1 MPFLEVKKI
10 SQSFGK
16 KQILKDV
23 SFSADLGEVV
33 ALLGPN
39 GAGKTTLLKS
49 VIGLLPLFKH
59 NSGKELDS
67 VFLNGKFINNWSISK
82 RVENGLVYLPQNT
95 SLFENL
101 TVLENLKLIY
111 EYHPYWQ
118 GPRAAVKKEK
128 EKKLDLISSRRLF
141 EEEMYKWLTKANL
154 IHAISLQCL
163 QLSGGQKRKLE
174 VIRSLLMHPEVIMF
188 DEPFAGV
195 DPKSIYELKSIFVEL
210 TKNKIAVLISD
221 HNVDQL
227 LSIANMIYVVID
239 GRVIV
244 EGGIKDVMSNPYTQ
258 EMYFG
263 KQFYMEMSEK
273 FLE

>member
-16 KQILKDV
+16 KQILKEV

-49 VIGLLPLFKH
+49 VIGLLSLFKY
-59 NSGKELDS
+59 NADKKLDS
-67 VFLNGKFINNWSISK
+67 VFLNGKFINNWPISR

-118 GPRAAVKKEK
+118 ETRVVKKEK
-128 EKKLDLISSRRLF
+128 ERKLNLISNRKLF
-141 EEEMYKWLTKANL
+141 EEEMYRWLSKANL

-174 VIRSLLMHPEVIMF
+174 VVRSLLMHPEVIMF

-210 TKNKIAVLISD
+210 TKNKIAVVISD

-227 LSIANMIYVVID
+227 LSIANMIYVIID
-239 GRVIV
+239 GKVIV

-263 KQFYMEMSEK
+263 RQFYMEMSEK

>member
-10 SQSFGK
+10 NQSFGK
-16 KQILKDV
+16 KQILKNV

-39 GAGKTTLLKS
+39 GSGKTTLLKS
-49 VIGLLPLFKH
+49 VMGLLPLPRR
-59 NSGKELDS
+59 NSDES
-67 VFLNGKFINNWSISK
+67 SSSIFLNGKFINKWAISS
-82 RVENGLVYLPQNT
+82 RVENGLVYLPQNS

-101 TVLENLKLIY
+101 TVLENLKLVY

-118 GPRAAVKKEK
+118 ARKASKKDGEKNLSLISKEK
-128 EKKLDLISSRRLF
+128 IF
-141 EEEMYKWLTKANL
+141 EDEMYKWLTKSNL
-154 IHAISLQCL
+154 IQAISQQCL

-174 VIRSLLMHPEVIMF
+174 VIRSLLMHPKIIMF

-227 LSIANMIYVVID
+227 LSIANMIYVIID
-239 GRVIV
+239 GQVIV